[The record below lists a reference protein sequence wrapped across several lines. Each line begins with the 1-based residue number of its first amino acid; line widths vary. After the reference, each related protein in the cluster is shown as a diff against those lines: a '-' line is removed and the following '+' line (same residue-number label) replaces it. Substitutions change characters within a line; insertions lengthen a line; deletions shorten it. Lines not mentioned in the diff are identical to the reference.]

1 MFQNDLANI
10 QCKKETKNKVLLNSK
25 ISREKNI
32 ELVESIVNLSLEQ
45 DIVQKNVYND
55 LEIFKGL
62 ENEEESVFNVIDKTF
77 TIFGRIYIENILKT
91 PIKNMDTLKNRQN
104 IFNKIDNKLLSSIQD
119 KLKIVKELEEDV
131 LWILR
136 ERNPEE
142 TKIIDSVYFTN
153 KYLKMVNNNEDL
165 MTIYSLFSIFFAPI
179 YGIVSPLVFF
189 ILPYLYLYFFAKV
202 KIGFKTYFEIF
213 KVSIF
218 GGFNLF
224 SSNKNGITK
233 YFSVML
239 SIIIYFQNFA
249 NTIKIA
255 KSNYNIINSIHRKL
269 NKLNKFIQT
278 CDELFKETDGIFKLD
293 KLDVFS
299 NDLNNDLFNTEP
311 SLLSNKGKILV
322 TYKNVENIEKS
333 RYKNYFNLI
342 GEIDSY
348 CSIVALVKHLETN
361 NFNVC
366 YTKYK
371 SEVKPYIN
379 LKGVWH
385 PYLSSSKKS
394 DEVICNSICLGG
406 SNPNNIVLTGPNAG
420 GKSTFIKSV
429 SLSLLF
435 SHTFGISFSKEAIIT
450 PLSLINTYL
459 NIPDCKNKESLFEA
473 EMHRSRNYL
482 KMLKELDKNDFSFIV
497 MDEIFSSTNPEE
509 GISGAYAICNKL
521 SEYENSISI
530 ITTHFNYLTN
540 LEKDGKFKNYHIPI
554 TRNEQNEIV
563 YPYKLSEGHSNQHIA
578 LELLKNKGFDSEIVD
593 YAINV
598 CNEINSNKEHYMNS
612 ITDNEVLEEP
622 EEEEEEDCEANS
634 GEEEANS
641 GEEEANSGEEEEEAN
656 SGEEE
661 EEVIVKRN

>member
-1 MFQNDLANI
+1 MLGICRMFQKDIENI
-10 QCKKETKNKVLLNSK
+10 KCKKKESEEKTLLNSK
-25 ISREKNI
+25 ISHHKNI
-32 ELVESIVNLSLEQ
+32 DMINAIVNLSLEQ
-45 DIVQKNVYND
+45 NIVQENVYND

-62 ENEEESVFNVIDKTF
+62 ENEDESIFNVIDKTY
-77 TIFGRIYIENILKT
+77 TIFGNIYIKNLLKT
-91 PIKNMDTLKNRQN
+91 PIKNMDILKTRQN

-119 KLKIVKELEEDV
+119 KLKTIKELEEDV

-153 KYLKMVNNNEDL
+153 KYFKMANSNEDI
-165 MTIYSLFSIFFAPI
+165 MTIYSLFSIFFAPV
-179 YGIVSPLVFF
+179 YGIISPIVFF

-218 GGFNLF
+218 GGLNMF
-224 SSNKNGITK
+224 SSKKGGITQ

-255 KSNYNIINSIHRKL
+255 KSNYNIINAIHRKL

-278 CDELFKETDGIFKLD
+278 CEELFKETEGIFKLD

-299 NDLNNDLFNTEP
+299 KDLTNDLFNNEP

-322 TYKNVENIEKS
+322 TFKNVEVIEHS
-333 RYKNYFNLI
+333 RYKNYFNLL

-348 CSIVALVKHLETN
+348 CSVVSLVKHLEQN

-371 SEVKPYIN
+371 SEVKPVIE
-379 LKGVWH
+379 LKGLWH
-385 PYLSSSKKS
+385 PYLSSSKSS
-394 DEVICNSICLGG
+394 DEVICNSISLGG

-420 GKSTFIKSV
+420 GKSTFIKAV
-429 SLSLLF
+429 SLSILF

-482 KMLKELDKNDFSFIV
+482 KMLTELDKNDFSFIV

-521 SEYENSISI
+521 SEYDNSISI
-530 ITTHFNYLTN
+530 ITTHYNYLTN
-540 LEKDGKFKNYHIPI
+540 LEKEGKFKNYHIPI
-554 TRNEQNEIV
+554 TRNEQSEIV
-563 YPYKLSEGHSNQHIA
+563 YPYILKEGHGLTADDIKVIEKTIDKSTDAKLTDILKFIVSSNIKQA
-578 LELLKNKGFDSEIVD
+578 KRAD
-593 YAINV
+593 YA
-598 CNEINSNKEHYMNS
+598 K
-612 ITDNEVLEEP
+612 
-622 EEEEEEDCEANS
+622 
-634 GEEEANS
+634 
-641 GEEEANSGEEEEEAN
+641 
-656 SGEEE
+656 
-661 EEVIVKRN
+661 